1 MKDLLLKLIRKPL
14 FWALL
19 AVATLSAIAVTQ
31 SSKIKSQKADIERYQ
46 VNHETLLQ
54 DLQNY
59 QSENGRLVSSVQAL
73 TLRADELETLIPS
86 YTHEISQLKLKVRDL
101 QSVAH
106 LTTVT
111 EADILA
117 PIDTVRTPNM
127 QHEYTDAPP
136 TDIGTPPDFFFEDN
150 YITVRGTI
158 HNNQIQ
164 VSVEHRDSLT
174 LVAHRKARK
183 CLFKRKGKIIG
194 YNVLSKSP
202 YTKITNLEY
211 IELTE

>member
-1 MKDLLLKLIRKPL
+1 MKDLFLKFIRKPL

-19 AVATLSAIAVTQ
+19 AVAALSAVTMIQ
-31 SSKIKSQKADIERYQ
+31 RSKIKDQKSDINRYQ
-46 VNHETLLQ
+46 INHETLLQ

-59 QSENGRLVSSVQAL
+59 QSENGQLVASVQAL
-73 TLRADELETLIPS
+73 TLRADELEDLIPS
-86 YTHEISQLKLKVRDL
+86 YTHEISQLKLKVKDL

-106 LTTVT
+106 LTSVT
-111 EADILA
+111 EASVLA
-117 PIDTVRTPNM
+117 PLDTARTPDI
-127 QHEYTDAPP
+127 QHDYTDAPP
-136 TDIGTPPDFFFEDN
+136 ADINNSPNFFFEDN
-150 YITVRGTI
+150 YITVRGTV
-158 HNNQIQ
+158 HKNQVQ
-164 VSVEHRDSLT
+164 VTVEHRDSLT

-202 YTKITNLEY
+202 YTRITNLEY

>member
-1 MKDLLLKLIRKPL
+1 MTDLLLKLIRKPL

-19 AVATLSAIAVTQ
+19 AVATLSVITVTQ
-31 SSKIKSQKADIERYQ
+31 SSKIKAQKSDIERYQ

-111 EADILA
+111 EADIL
-117 PIDTVRTPNM
+117 P
-127 QHEYTDAPP
+127 
-136 TDIGTPPDFFFEDN
+136 FFSG
-150 YITVRGTI
+150 R
-158 HNNQIQ
+158 QA
-164 VSVEHRDSLT
+164 SMSR
-174 LVAHRKARK
+174 
-183 CLFKRKGKIIG
+183 
-194 YNVLSKSP
+194 
-202 YTKITNLEY
+202 
-211 IELTE
+211 

>member
-1 MKDLLLKLIRKPL
+1 MNDLILKLIRKPL

-19 AVATLSAIAVTQ
+19 IVATLSVITVAQ
-31 SSKIKSQKADIERYQ
+31 SSKIKAQKSDIERYQ

-59 QSENGRLVSSVQAL
+59 QAENGRLVASVQAL

-127 QHEYTDAPP
+127 QYEYTDAPP
-136 TDIGTPPDFFFEDN
+136 TDIPHEFFFEDD
-150 YITVRGTI
+150 YITVRGSI
-158 HNNQIQ
+158 HNNQVQ

-183 CLFKRKGKIIG
+183 CMFKRKGKIIG
-194 YNVLSKSP
+194 YNVTSKSP